1 MAWMPLGLPGLRSVF
16 LANFRSFFR
25 THSHQT
31 GKYKMIQLFHVS
43 KSYDGSA
50 PALADITLNIPKGD
64 FLFIT
69 GPSGA
74 GKSTLLK
81 IMFGSEAPTDGHII
95 LGGRNYV
102 RIPYNELPHLR
113 RRIGFVFQDFK
124 LLPNKSV
131 FENVA
136 LALKVMG
143 VPPGDA
149 RTRVTRMLSYV
160 KLQHRANFKA
170 QSLSGGEQQRVA
182 IARALVKEP
191 AIILADEPTGNLDP
205 GLSSEIMELFREV
218 NNRGT
223 TIVVATHDKGLIDRF
238 SRRTVKLEA
247 GRLTG

>member
-1 MAWMPLGLPGLRSVF
+1 
-16 LANFRSFFR
+16 
-25 THSHQT
+25 
-31 GKYKMIQLFHVS
+31 MIQMFHVS
-43 KSYDGSA
+43 KNYEGGSS
-50 PALADITLNIPKGD
+50 ALTDVTLKITKGE

-81 IMFGSEAPTDGHII
+81 IMFGSEPPTEGQII
-95 LGGRNYV
+95 IDGRNYFK
-102 RIPYNELPHLR
+102 ISSTELPLLR

-124 LLPNKSV
+124 LIPNKTV

-143 VPPGDA
+143 ANP
-149 RTRVTRMLSYV
+149 REIKNRVFRMLSYV
-160 KLQHRANFKA
+160 KLQHRANFKPLC
-170 QSLSGGEQQRVA
+170 LSGGEQQRVA

-205 GLSSEIMELFREV
+205 ALSVETIELFREV

-223 TIVVATHDKGLIDRF
+223 TVVVATHDKGLLERYG
-238 SRRTVKLEA
+238 RKTVHLEN
-247 GRLTG
+247 GRVTG